1 MTQQTTTERTAVRG
15 QVLVEAPIDR
25 AFAVFT
31 EHCDEWWPRPYRLGK
46 AERLDLQ
53 LEPHVGGRWFERTAD
68 GDERDWGRLLA
79 WDPPGHVVLSW
90 QIAPGF
96 RPEPD
101 ARRASRIEV
110 RFSPMGPDRTSV
122 TLVHSE
128 FERHGVEWQSMR
140 DGVSGDAGWPGIL
153 QAYSALA
160 KAIAGSDAISHT
172 TSR

>member
-1 MTQQTTTERTAVRG
+1 MTQQTTSDATEVRAE
-15 QVLVEAPIDR
+15 VLVKAPIDR
-25 AFAVFT
+25 AFGVFT
-31 EHCDEWWPRPYRLGK
+31 ERGDQWWPRPYRLGK
-46 AERLDLQ
+46 TDRLDLRV
-53 LEPHVGGRWFERTAD
+53 EPQVGDRWYERTAD
-68 GDERDWGRLLA
+68 GVECDWGRVLV
-79 WDPPGHVVLSW
+79 WNPPGHVVLSW

-110 RFSPMGPDRTSV
+110 RFSPMGPNRTSV

-153 QAYSALA
+153 QAYAALA
-160 KAIAGSDAISHT
+160 KAIAGGDAISHT